1 MKTALV
7 LFLVISLAQCKVPL
21 SLVKFQAIKFVTASN
36 ISEECAA
43 DLSLL
48 ISDLFGLKMWALK
61 MFDATGKINA
71 GMSNGNLH
79 FFGDFDLCLS
89 IKENTKTR
97 TIEGKYCTALMRVND
112 EILDQAKR
120 LLNLQYLKLV
130 YSAINIQIAFNDMQ
144 NLTGLVGIC
153 VPKSCSLDDLEI
165 LARHVERKLKLPIN
179 LSFLE
184 EMCTY
189 KNQPTNINT
198 LDLIT
203 YCGLILMGLLLVGS
217 TIYDVYLHGCGVFR
231 IFSMYTNLKK
241 LLDKAETK
249 KLSCVSGIK
258 VISSLWIILVHTV
271 LIASLIAKNLVYA
284 FAEWRYTPIGM
295 VMWSGPYGVDT
306 FFALSGLLVTYT
318 YLKNCQNSSIGL
330 LEFYSK
336 RLLRL
341 MPTMT
346 GLITIQSSLLKL
358 FLDGPNGQ
366 ILLKIS
372 VDNCRDNWPSMLFFT
387 FNFMKDAKCASN
399 HIWYLSSDTQMYFL
413 APIFLFFIT
422 KHPRKVIAG
431 MTVTFLFAV
440 GYSVAVTFI
449 KKLGFTIFDWNCDF
463 EHYLSLSTIHRLP
476 SWLTGVFCGYLLQFK
491 NVKIPRNLNNC
502 LLFVSLL
509 SMILL
514 ILNQVSLLDEEY
526 NVYRAALWNGLARPM
541 WSLALCYIIFS
552 CASGHGGIINSFLSH
567 YVFRVLSELTFS
579 IYLLHAVFV
588 AGILGN
594 TRQSVFFNNRQIL
607 LNLVEVYMYCL
618 PASLLAYLAFEAPF
632 LSLKD
637 YTSRRRKV
645 MAEKSS

>member
-120 LLNLQYLKLV
+120 LLNLQYVLNFP
-130 YSAINIQIAFNDMQ
+130 S
-144 NLTGLVGIC
+144 
-153 VPKSCSLDDLEI
+153 
-165 LARHVERKLKLPIN
+165 
-179 LSFLE
+179 
-184 EMCTY
+184 
-189 KNQPTNINT
+189 
-198 LDLIT
+198 
-203 YCGLILMGLLLVGS
+203 
-217 TIYDVYLHGCGVFR
+217 VFR

-463 EHYLSLSTIHRLP
+463 EHYLSLSTIHRVP

-552 CASGHGGIINSFLSH
+552 CATGHGGIINSFLSH

-579 IYLLHAVFV
+579 IYLLHAVFL